1 MSGRARIDM
10 VEGRRRVVRPE
21 SAWWRC
27 DINGCARIDTVR
39 VGDKRFGSSAH
50 GGGETRAV
58 GPELTWWRQEMS
70 NRAQERVVEV
80 GHEWSGS
87 N

>member
-1 MSGRARIDM
+1 MSGCTPIDA
-10 VEGRRRVVRPE
+10 VRQ
-21 SAWWRC
+21 A
-27 DINGCARIDTVR
+27 VR
-39 VGDKRFGSSAH
+39 
-50 GGGETRAV
+50 
-58 GPELTWWRQEMS
+58 PELTWWRQEMS